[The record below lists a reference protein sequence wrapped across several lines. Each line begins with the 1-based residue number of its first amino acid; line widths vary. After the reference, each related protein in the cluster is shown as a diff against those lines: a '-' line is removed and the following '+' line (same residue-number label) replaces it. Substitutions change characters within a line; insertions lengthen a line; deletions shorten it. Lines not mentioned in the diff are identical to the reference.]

1 MNKVSD
7 MFNRHLFKNSRDPS
21 IIPSFKTYF
30 RQQNIVQEFRE
41 VSQSANPFC
50 LYQNPIQ
57 AQELIKFISK
67 IDIPLQKVVTS
78 NPLKTFM
85 NTLNKNDRSA
95 LEESLTKIKR
105 IPFVNEIRLEELE
118 TPTII
123 IRLSQM
129 NREIEEKIF
138 QIEYNL
144 LRKLKN
150 DIDFLVLPE

>member
-1 MNKVSD
+1 MS
-7 MFNRHLFKNSRDPS
+7 NRHLVKNSRDS
-21 IIPSFKTYF
+21 SFRPSFETYF
-30 RQQNIVQEFRE
+30 RPQNIIQEFRE
-41 VSQSANPFC
+41 VSQSSNPFC
-50 LYQNPIQ
+50 IYQNPIQ
-57 AQELIKFISK
+57 AHELIKHISK
-67 IDIPLQKVVTS
+67 LNIPLKKVVTS

-85 NTLNKNDRSA
+85 NRINKNDRSA

-105 IPFVNEIRLEELE
+105 MTCVNEIQLEELE

-138 QIEYNL
+138 KIEYNL
-144 LRKLKN
+144 LRKLKT